1 VARCRNSRRS
11 NGPEDAVGA
20 RGAAARTA
28 RRRAGERGFTL
39 VELVAVVII
48 IAIFAALAI
57 PQVTLQLRDRRTH
70 ETAQRVALVFQQA
83 RFRAMGQG
91 AAVLVRFATGTN
103 AQGSFETREAK
114 VGTGAPL
121 AACQDLPTPNC
132 NVNWDNPAS
141 LQSRTIELWDLG
153 LDDGIALGTVEVP
166 VTAHLFPTWGGSE
179 ATTMDICF
187 RPSGQ
192 TMVRFGANLPF
203 QPLTSVPEFRVYR
216 DVGSQAASASF
227 GLIRRVLVPP
237 LGAARLQL

>member
-1 VARCRNSRRS
+1 L
-11 NGPEDAVGA
+11 NGPDDAAGA
-20 RGAAARTA
+20 PGTANGRA

-57 PQVTLQLRDRRTH
+57 PQVTLQLRDRRTR
-70 ETAQRVALVFQQA
+70 ETAERVVLVFQQA
-83 RFRAMGQG
+83 RFRALGQG
-91 AAVLVRFATGTN
+91 SAVLVRFAAGTN
-103 AQGSFETREAK
+103 SQGSFETREAR
-114 VGTGAPL
+114 VGT
-121 AACQDLPTPNC
+121 AANFACAELPTPNC
-132 NVNWDNPAS
+132 NGNWDNAAS
-141 LQSRTIELWDLG
+141 LQSRTLEVWDLG
-153 LDDGIALGTVEVP
+153 LDDGISQNSTDVP
-166 VTAHLFPTWGGSE
+166 VVAHLFPTVGGAE
-179 ATTMDICF
+179 APTMDVCF

-216 DVGSQAASASF
+216 NVGSESASAQL